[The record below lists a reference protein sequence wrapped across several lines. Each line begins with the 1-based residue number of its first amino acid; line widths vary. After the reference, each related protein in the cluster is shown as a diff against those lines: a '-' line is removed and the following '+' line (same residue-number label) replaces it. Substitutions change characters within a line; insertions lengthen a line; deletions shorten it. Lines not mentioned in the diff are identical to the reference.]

1 MRGGTML
8 RTLRKLIP
16 RGYKLELDGFL
27 HPRSWQRTMSTQ
39 NAQLQPEMLRAAF
52 VTSENDPAK
61 HGEDHIGRY
70 YTLSSEEVKQMLP
83 HGLPTRFKLQ
93 MKTFNEACVMIRQP
107 ALELISYL
115 KHANL
120 AHPAVRYLLYGE
132 KSTGKT
138 MVLCHAVHY
147 CARQNWV
154 IVHIPDV
161 HLWVKNCKELL
172 PSSYNPERLDQPM
185 EAANWLKN
193 FRITN
198 EKILAQI
205 KTQQKYV
212 WGKRDV
218 TEEGCSLID
227 LTDKGLAWVKYAS
240 DAIGVILKELKQQS
254 CQGSFRLLVAV
265 DGINSLWGKTALKHN
280 KQNVSVEELTL
291 IHNLRK
297 MVANDWTGGAVVAT
311 LSQTGA
317 PATLRHFY
325 LPHELLGRD
334 GFAALEPFVP
344 IQVCDYTDLEFES
357 CYQYYLERKWL
368 GHEKAGT
375 KEGRLELRFL
385 SGRNPGLFERISAIL

>member
-1 MRGGTML
+1 ML

-16 RGYKLELDGFL
+16 WGYQLEQDGFL
-27 HPRSWQRTMSTQ
+27 YCRTWQRTMATQ
-39 NAQLQPEMLRAAF
+39 NAQLQPEILRAAF

-61 HGEDHIGRY
+61 HSGDHVGQY
-70 YTLSSEEVKQMLP
+70 YTISPEEVKETLP
-83 HGLPTRFKLQ
+83 HGLPARFKLQ
-93 MKTFNEACVMIRQP
+93 MKTFNEACVMVRQP
-107 ALELISYL
+107 AVELISYL
-115 KHANL
+115 KHTNL
-120 AHPAVRYLLYGE
+120 SHPAVRYLLYGE

-154 IVHIPDV
+154 IVHIPDA

-172 PSSYNPERLDQPM
+172 PSSYNSERLDQPV

-198 EKILAQI
+198 GEVLSQI
-205 KTQQKYV
+205 KTQQKYI

-227 LTDKGLAWVKYAS
+227 LTEKGLAWVKYAS
-240 DAIGVILKELKQQS
+240 DVVGVILKELKQQS

-297 MVANDWTGGAVVAT
+297 MVDNDWTGGAIVAT
-311 LSQTGA
+311 FSQTGA
-317 PATLRHFY
+317 PFTPRPLY
-325 LPHELLGRD
+325 LPHELLGRE
-334 GFAALEPFVP
+334 GFAALDPFVP
-344 IQVCDYTDLEFES
+344 IEVCNYTDAEFES

-368 GHEKAGT
+368 QHEKANT

-385 SGRNPGLFERISAIL
+385 SGRNPGLFERLSAFL

>member
-27 HPRSWQRTMSTQ
+27 HPRTWQRTMSTQ

-61 HGEDHIGRY
+61 HSEDHIGRY
-70 YTLSSEEVKQMLP
+70 YTLSAEEVKTMLP
-83 HGLPTRFKLQ
+83 HGLPARFKLQ
-93 MKTFNEACVMIRQP
+93 VMF
-107 ALELISYL
+107 
-115 KHANL
+115 
-120 AHPAVRYLLYGE
+120 
-132 KSTGKT
+132 
-138 MVLCHAVHY
+138 
-147 CARQNWV
+147 
-154 IVHIPDV
+154 

-227 LTDKGLAWVKYAS
+227 LTDK
-240 DAIGVILKELKQQS
+240 
-254 CQGSFRLLVAV
+254 
-265 DGINSLWGKTALKHN
+265 
-280 KQNVSVEELTL
+280 VSVEELTL

-297 MVANDWTGGAVVAT
+297 MVANDWTGGAIVAT

-317 PATLRHFY
+317 PSTLRHFY

-344 IQVCDYTDLEFES
+344 IQVRDYTDLEFES

-368 GHEKAGT
+368 GHEKGKFGYFQSQA
-375 KEGRLELRFL
+375 
-385 SGRNPGLFERISAIL
+385 

>member
-1 MRGGTML
+1 ML

-27 HPRSWQRTMSTQ
+27 HPRTWQRTMSTQ

-61 HGEDHIGRY
+61 HSEDHIGRY
-70 YTLSSEEVKQMLP
+70 YTLSAEEVKTMLP
-83 HGLPTRFKLQ
+83 HGLPARFKLQ
-93 MKTFNEACVMIRQP
+93 MKTFNEACIMIRQP

-115 KHANL
+115 KHTNL

-240 DAIGVILKELKQQS
+240 DTIGVILKELKQQS

-297 MVANDWTGGAVVAT
+297 MVANDWTGGAIVAT

-317 PATLRHFY
+317 PSTLRHFY

-344 IQVCDYTDLEFES
+344 IQVRDYTDLEFES

-368 GHEKAGT
+368 GHEKAST

-385 SGRNPGLFERISAIL
+385 SGCNPGLFERISAFL